1 MIESFMKKMVASS
14 VAIPFSKLLF
24 SSEKL
29 KKSKKFSINFLQ
41 HRLMNMVMTL

>member
-1 MIESFMKKMVASS
+1 MKKMVASS

-29 KKSKKFSINFLQ
+29 KKSKNFPLIFLQ
-41 HRLMNMVMTL
+41 NRLINMVMTL